1 MKEKANNISSTIKP
15 ISNKKLKVFKGIA
28 IMLPFLL
35 LALLEVSFR
44 LIGVGHDVSLFQE
57 DKENKDFLVMNPYA
71 SRKFFSNPLNATIG
85 NHELFRKKKTASTFR
100 IFVLGESTTIG
111 YPYMHNGSFHR
122 WLQYRL
128 MHTYPEINFEIINVS
143 LTAVNSY
150 TVLEFGKEILHY
162 QPDAVL
168 VYTGHNE
175 YYGAL
180 GVGSTSYV
188 TNNSFVIS
196 AVLSLREFRV
206 AQVVEKSILAVKK
219 AITGK
224 EVNVSET
231 LMKRMASDQYIA
243 FNSEIFKNGVVQ
255 FETNINK
262 LCRLYSEKKIPVF
275 ISNLV
280 SNEKDIKPFVSEN
293 ADTTNSAEYYFKSAT
308 KEYENGDFHKA
319 KSLFVKA
326 KELDM
331 LRFRAP
337 EAMNEVINVMTKKYP
352 GIFLVDTKN
361 IFEQHSPHQ
370 ILNNSTL
377 LEHVHPNLYG
387 YALMSDA
394 FYNALH
400 LHKLP
405 HKIKSQEV
413 SFSRLLQEMPVTMVD
428 SLYGEYDVRQLK
440 KNWPFS
446 NTDSQDFKSPD
457 SEEEKVAEL
466 LVSKKISWNEA
477 MDQLMNY
484 YQRIN
489 NYKAAQKVAEAVVLE
504 YPYDLTLNIYA
515 GKFCMEQKDYQKSI
529 VYYQK
534 AFAIHPS
541 IEIAKI
547 LYMENLS
554 IDRPDLAI
562 NFVDYAIKNQ
572 GGNLELLKLKRYLKE
587 LVELKKHLSD
597 SSSPAINTQI
607 ADHYKFLGST
617 DMFAKYSGKTF

>member
-1 MKEKANNISSTIKP
+1 MKEKVNNISSTVKP
-15 ISNKKLKVFKGIA
+15 ISNKKLRVFKGIA
-28 IMLPFLL
+28 IMLPFVLF
-35 LALLEVSFR
+35 ALLEISFR

-57 DKENKDFLVMNPYA
+57 DKDNKDFLVMNPYA
-71 SRKFFSNPLNATIG
+71 SRKFFSDPLNATIG
-85 NHELFRKKKTASTFR
+85 NHELFRKKKTANTFR
-100 IFVLGESTTIG
+100 IYVLGESTTIG

-150 TVLEFGKEILHY
+150 TVLEFGKDILHY

-180 GVGSTSYV
+180 GVGSTSHV
-188 TNNSFVIS
+188 TNNSFIIS
-196 AVLSLREFRV
+196 AILRLREFRV
-206 AQVVEKSILAVKK
+206 AQVIEKSILAVKK
-219 AITGK
+219 AFTGK
-224 EVNVSET
+224 ELDVRET

-262 LCRLYSEKKIPVF
+262 LCCLYSEKKIPVF

-280 SNEKDIKPFVSEN
+280 SNERDIQPFVSEN
-293 ADTTNSAEYYFKSAT
+293 TDTTNSAEYYYKSAS
-308 KEYENGDFHKA
+308 KVYENGNFHKA

-337 EAMNEVINVMTKKYP
+337 EAMNAVINAVTKKYP

-370 ILNNSTL
+370 IPGNSTL

-394 FYNALH
+394 FYNALD
-400 LHKLP
+400 LHNLP
-405 HKIKSQEV
+405 AKIKNQEI
-413 SFSRLLQEMPVTMVD
+413 SFSRLLQEMPVTTVD

-440 KNWPFS
+440 KSWPFS
-446 NTDSQDFKSPD
+446 DTDSQHFKTPG
-457 SEEEKVAEL
+457 SEEEKIAET
-466 LVSKKISWNEA
+466 LVSKKISWNDA
-477 MDQLMNY
+477 MDQLMSY
-484 YQRIN
+484 YLRIN
-489 NYKAAQKVAEAVVLE
+489 NHKTAQKVAEAVALE
-504 YPYDLTLNIYA
+504 YPYDFTLNVYA
-515 GKFCMEQKDYQKSI
+515 GKFCMEQKDYEKSI
-529 VYYQK
+529 VYFQK

-541 IEIAKI
+541 IEIAKN
-547 LYMENLS
+547 LYMGNLS

-562 NFVDYAIKNQ
+562 NFVDYVIKTST
-572 GGNLELLKLKRYLKE
+572 GNPELLKVKGYLIR
-587 LVELKKHLSD
+587 LIELKKHLSD
-597 SSSPAINTQI
+597 SSSPATNKQI
-607 ADHYKFLGST
+607 ADHYKLLGNME
-617 DMFAKYSGKTF
+617 MFAKYSVKAF